1 MNRLFLRAAMTSCLL
16 LGLIISEP
24 FAQGILRTA
33 PDISDENLGESIL
46 EAADSLLSYEGKLV
60 LEGKLLA
67 IDLYELE
74 ALRSKVKKSGD
85 EVLLNKYLEL
95 NQRFID
101 LMRKTELSM
110 LTGFTK
116 DDWDNLRADY
126 DNERDATV
134 EHIESLTDSLV
145 MAYAPMFTSPSGRE
159 LLDQVEEREKL
170 TSDFNY
176 RIGVL
181 YLEQAELRYDREMLE
196 WDDLLDSLADSP
208 DADIPPEPEMDYS
221 LAIQKFHETLDR
233 FPDSDYVDDA
243 LYNLAYI
250 NTQSYIDSEK
260 QAGIALLQ
268 EFTERFPESPY
279 YPEVRMR
286 LGEYYFNPPMNDM
299 AAAIIHYKEV
309 TKYPENPQYTN
320 ALYRLGWSY
329 YRDNQYGHAV
339 DYFSQTIDITLEEIE
354 AGSYSNLMEESI
366 ENLSKSFATDT
377 TDVLQGIVSAVDYLK
392 KDPKRLEQ
400 FGGRMLKRIGD
411 IFQNDMGEY
420 QQAVTAF
427 DTIMALFPYDIEAP
441 EMQRQKI
448 KCYEYLGDKD
458 KVSEA
463 KYELFRNFNKTTHW
477 ANAQTDPELV
487 KQANLYAEK
496 NLRDIVR
503 ESVILSTQTK
513 QQDDYLKTVGFCR
526 DYVEY
531 FPQTT
536 ETYRINYNL
545 AVILTLNLEDYLP
558 ACIENI
564 NVTRKYPDG
573 KYHEQCATNAVECAF
588 RLMEQ
593 EKSGQLTL
601 PPLEELDFGLPEDIV
616 SSIPGFGMPAEEE
629 IPPEIEKI
637 ETPGE
642 PAGEETTA
650 PADVETVTPDQETE
664 PEIEEVTPDT
674 GEEVFDE
681 GMPDEAVP
689 VETVTEE
696 QTEQTPDSEVIE
708 TLEVTPEETPDE
720 GTIEEQVT
728 PEEEQPEAGEGTVT
742 EEETAPEG
750 GGEEAVPADTGEE
763 PEAETAPPS
772 PINPDEDDEG
782 MRSFSMNPNPFD
794 PAQEPEQIPEETP
807 VQDTTQVT
815 EETQITDP
823 ESAEGETA
831 EDAVEE
837 TPEETPDEGTGEE
850 QVTPEEEAEPVT
862 EPETNG
868 EETPVDIQPE
878 EELQVQDEPI
888 TDDSGEQ
895 ADEMQPETET
905 VTAESDT
912 VGAESDSLS
921 TADAVQDT
929 TERAAEP
936 EDELVLTP
944 LTTSEIIYLHAVQN
958 YIDILPDGEKTDT
971 YLLNAGVIFHD
982 HNMFSES
989 RHYLQNLVENYPQ
1002 SAKREEAYQT
1012 MLDGYFTSKDYK
1024 STERLAKE
1032 LVAMGGLSTEL
1043 TDLATAR
1050 VGESIYSAAK
1060 ELEKNE
1066 DFLTAGSEYKR
1077 VAMET
1082 PDYKFADVA
1091 LWESARQFTKA
1102 TAWDSAVVSFE
1113 LLVQKAPDSDWADKS
1128 INNVAF
1134 IYQNNIEDKQKA
1146 AETFERLYDRYPQS
1160 EFSKSALTNASVNY
1174 TELEDFSSAL
1184 RVNEKYL
1191 RSFPDAE
1198 DAIQVLYENAELYL
1212 KMGDLPRAIRAFGDF
1227 TRKYPDD
1234 PRNIRAEYQVGKYY
1248 LEQNDLVRAT
1258 SSFERTVQ
1266 LHKAMVTKGQT
1277 GFPRFASFA
1286 LNKLLEWKFKEFLA
1300 IDYSNLNS
1308 ISANRSRKEAL
1319 KLELDTGY
1327 QELIS
1332 FRQSEAIQAIYN
1344 ICRLDEDLASV
1355 EIDQAVPAR
1364 SGEEAITGRED
1375 ILAASLPLYI
1385 TAASSYYAAS
1395 REILSW
1401 ETALL
1406 EQGGKLRERVNA
1418 LETMRENDG
1427 FLAPDSQTVYDA
1439 ESANLT
1445 EIDRS
1450 LSLSTT
1456 LKDSCKNKVG
1466 EIYYN
1471 DAKYLEEVFYSFV
1484 ALPDQGGDRRL
1495 KMFYRAGI
1503 LGTVITPR
1511 LLNILDLY
1519 RQSYVTADTVGTP
1532 VEWKDKSA
1540 QGAVEVMAAY
1550 IDEYHTLIDRP
1561 FNRYNINHGA
1571 FRQRVRDGDESA
1583 YDITSAPL
1591 LYLDFYKA
1599 FIDSMYY
1606 NGALVAEWANR
1617 DTLKVP
1623 IYTSV
1628 DSVYTD
1634 AILKYYDSYK
1644 QIAEDNDNY
1653 FNDYD
1658 EKFGETGDDL
1668 YFEGMDLF
1676 EIITGYVTDYNFEM
1690 IDNVIYI
1697 LESNQVATESGD
1709 KLFREMVKIDPI
1721 GFGYLVGLS
1730 IDGMGAVLTGGEE
1743 WKVTTDG
1750 SSNFYQAGY
1759 DDSEWPYAMIGR
1771 PAGGPPVEEIPAIP
1785 DSLMGMPFDSTMTMP
1800 VDSTESSVG
1809 DTLDI
1814 MSPNPQ
1820 DPDSPAQE
1828 PDTTATEEDFS
1839 PVEDE
1844 GMSEYQPADTE
1855 ETFEQPPPEEDITPA
1870 DDSTTEETLET
1881 GEEPVTEGE
1890 DAPVI
1895 EDDQGVTEYQPADTE
1910 ETFEQPP
1917 PEEDIT
1923 PADDSVTDEG
1933 IDTGEETFEDTPLTE
1948 ESPAEGEML
1957 DMQDAVTDTSA
1968 IPMFDQVTDT
1978 TGLDSAY
1985 IEMVVEEPP
1994 VDLGPDMSALDALMV
2009 PALVAG
2015 EPAEKLY
2022 YRRVFTINGRPVS
2035 GVVTISADNS
2045 FALFVNGH
2053 FIGETSGEGEE
2064 YLTPLNYT
2072 VTSFL
2077 APGENVIGIELND
2090 PDLTGEGLWFKL
2102 DYSIMPDNIDELPIV
2117 RPGEN

>member
-1 MNRLFLRAAMTSCLL
+1 MNRLFLRAAITSCLL

-24 FAQGILRTA
+24 SAQGILSTK
-33 PDISDENLGESIL
+33 PDIPEKNLGERIL
-46 EAADSLLSYEGKLV
+46 ETADSLLSYEGKLV
-60 LEGKLLA
+60 LEGKLLS

-74 ALRSKVKKSGD
+74 ALRSKVEKSGD
-85 EVLLNKYLEL
+85 EVLLNRYLEL
-95 NQRFID
+95 NRRFID

-110 LTGFTK
+110 LTAFTK

-145 MAYAPMFTSPSGRE
+145 IAYVPMFSSSRGRE
-159 LLDQVEEREKL
+159 LLDKVEDREKL

-181 YLEQAELRYDREMLE
+181 YLEQAELRYDREILK
-196 WDDLLDSLADSP
+196 WDDLLDSLAGFP
-208 DADIPPEPEMDYS
+208 DAEIPPEPEMDYS
-221 LAIQKFHETLDR
+221 LAIQKFNETLER
-233 FPDSDYVDDA
+233 FPNSDYVDDA

-260 QAGIALLQ
+260 QEGIELLR

-329 YRDNQYGHAV
+329 YRDNQYGDAV
-339 DYFSQTIDITLEEIE
+339 DYFSQTIDKTLAEIE

-392 KDPKRLEQ
+392 KDPKRLEH

-420 QQAVTAF
+420 RQAVTAF
-427 DTIMALFPYDIEAP
+427 DTIMALFPYDAEAP

-463 KYELFRNFNKTTHW
+463 KYELFQKFNKTTHW
-477 ANAQTDPELV
+477 ANAQTDPDLV

-496 NLRDIVR
+496 NLREIVR
-503 ESVILSTQTK
+503 ESVLLSTQTK
-513 QQDDYLKTVGFCR
+513 QKEDYRKTVDYCR

-564 NVTRKYPDG
+564 NVTRKYPEG
-573 KYHEQCATNAVECAF
+573 KYHDQCATNAVECAF

-601 PPLEELDFGLPEDIV
+601 PPLEELDFGLPEEVV
-616 SSIPGFGMPAEEE
+616 SGIPGFGAPVEEKVAPEIKSIEVPGESPDEETVEPAVEETITPEEE
-629 IPPEIEKI
+629 AIPENE
-637 ETPGE
+637 
-642 PAGEETTA
+642 
-650 PADVETVTPDQETE
+650 
-664 PEIEEVTPDT
+664 EEVTPV
-674 GEEVFDE
+674 EEVKA
-681 GMPDEAVP
+681 EAA
-689 VETVTEE
+689 
-696 QTEQTPDSEVIE
+696 
-708 TLEVTPEETPDE
+708 EETPDSS
-720 GTIEEQVT
+720 GTETLDETPEQTPEESGASEEQVT
-728 PEEEQPEAGEGTVT
+728 PAEEQPEPET
-742 EEETAPEG
+742 ESE
-750 GGEEAVPADTGEE
+750 
-763 PEAETAPPS
+763 PS
-772 PINPDEDDEG
+772 PPIDPFEDEG
-782 MRSFSMNPNPFD
+782 MRSFSMYPNPLD

-807 VQDTTQVT
+807 VQDTTEVT
-815 EETQITDP
+815 EEEQMSDP
-823 ESAEGETA
+823 EPVEGET
-831 EDAVEE
+831 VEE
-837 TPEETPDEGTGEE
+837 APEETPADEFLEP
-850 QVTPEEEAEPVT
+850 VTDDGDIQPPPEEEAVPVT
-862 EPETNG
+862 EP
-868 EETPVDIQPE
+868 V
-878 EELQVQDEPI
+878 
-888 TDDSGEQ
+888 TDDTSEQ
-895 ADEMQPETET
+895 AAEMLPEQET

-912 VGAESDSLS
+912 ISAGGDSLS
-921 TADAVQDT
+921 AADAVQDT
-929 TERAAEP
+929 SQAAEP
-936 EDELVLTP
+936 EEKLVVTP
-944 LTTSEIIYLHAVQN
+944 LTTGEIIYLHAVQN
-958 YIDILPDGEKTDT
+958 YIDILPEGEKTDV

-982 HNMFSES
+982 HNMFAES
-989 RHYLQNLVENYPQ
+989 RQYLQNLVDNYPQ
-1002 SAKREEAYQT
+1002 SPKREEAYQT
-1012 MLDGYFTSKDYK
+1012 MLDGYFTCKDYK

-1032 LVAMGGLSTEL
+1032 LVAMGGFSTEL

-1082 PDYKFADVA
+1082 PNYKFADIA
-1091 LWESARQFTKA
+1091 LWESARQFMKA
-1102 TAWDSAVVSFE
+1102 AAWDSAVVSFE
-1113 LLVQKAPDSDWADKS
+1113 LLVQKAPQSDWADKS
-1128 INNVAF
+1128 INNIAF
-1134 IYQNNIEDKQKA
+1134 IYQNNIADKQKA
-1146 AETFERLYDRYPQS
+1146 AENFERLYDRYPQS
-1160 EFSKSALTNASVNY
+1160 EYAKTALTNSSVNY
-1174 TELEDFSSAL
+1174 TELEDFNSAL

-1212 KMGDLPRAIRAFGDF
+1212 KMGDLPRAISAFGDF

-1248 LEQNDLVRAT
+1248 LGQNDLVRAK

-1286 LNKLLEWKFKEFLA
+1286 LNKLLEWKFDEFLV
-1300 IDYSNLNS
+1300 IDYSNLNT
-1308 ISANRSRKEAL
+1308 ISANRARKEAL
-1319 KLELDTGY
+1319 KQELDSGY

-1344 ICRLDEDLASV
+1344 ICRLDEDLAAA
-1355 EIDQAVPAR
+1355 EINQAVPAR
-1364 SGEEAITGRED
+1364 SGEDAITARED
-1375 ILAASLPLYI
+1375 VLVASLPLYI
-1385 TAASSYYAAS
+1385 TAASSYFAAS
-1395 REILSW
+1395 REILNW
-1401 ETALL
+1401 ETALV
-1406 EQGGKLRERVNA
+1406 EQGDKMRERVNT
-1418 LETMRENDG
+1418 LETMRENEG
-1427 FLAPDSQTVYDA
+1427 FLVPDSQTVYDA

-1450 LSLSTT
+1450 LT
-1456 LKDSCKNKVG
+1456 LAKTLMDSCKHKIG

-1471 DAKYLEEVFYSFV
+1471 DAKYLEEVFYSFS

-1519 RQSYVTADTVGTP
+1519 RQSYVTADTVGAP
-1532 VEWKDKSA
+1532 VEWKDRSV
-1540 QGAVEVMAAY
+1540 QGAIGVMTAY
-1550 IDEYHTLIDRP
+1550 INEYHALIDRP

-1583 YDITSAPL
+1583 YDITNAPL

-1599 FIDSMYY
+1599 FVDSMYY
-1606 NGALVAEWANR
+1606 NGALVAAWANQ
-1617 DTLKVP
+1617 DTLKIP

-1628 DSVYTD
+1628 VSIFTD
-1634 AILKYYDSYK
+1634 AVLIYYNNYIK
-1644 QIAEDNDNY
+1644 IAEDNNKY

-1668 YFEGMDLF
+1668 YFEGMDMF
-1676 EIITGYVTDYNFEM
+1676 EIITGYVTDYKLEM
-1690 IDNVIYI
+1690 LDNIVYI
-1697 LESNQVATESGD
+1697 LEENKVATESGD
-1709 KLFREMVKIDPI
+1709 TLFREMVKIDPV

-1730 IDGMGAVLTGGEE
+1730 IDGMGALLSGGEE
-1743 WKVTTDG
+1743 WKVTADG
-1750 SSNFYQAGY
+1750 HSNFYQADY
-1759 DDSEWPYAMIGR
+1759 DDSEWADAIIGR
-1771 PAGGPPVEEIPAIP
+1771 PAGGPPVEETAVP
-1785 DSLMGMPFDSTMTMP
+1785 DSLMGMPFDSTMTIP
-1800 VDSTESSVG
+1800 ADSIGSSVG

-1828 PDTTATEEDFS
+1828 PDTTGNEEDFN

-1844 GMSEYQPADTE
+1844 SVTEDLPVDTE
-1855 ETFEQPPPEEDITPA
+1855 ETFEEQPPPEEDVTPA
-1870 DDSTTEETLET
+1870 DDATIEEDLETSDETVIEDEAAPVTEEIPAEGGMIEMEETL
-1881 GEEPVTEGE
+1881 GDSSVIPVF
-1890 DAPVI
+1890 
-1895 EDDQGVTEYQPADTE
+1895 DQAADT
-1910 ETFEQPP
+1910 T
-1917 PEEDIT
+1917 
-1923 PADDSVTDEG
+1923 ALDSVYTAAM
-1933 IDTGEETFEDTPLTE
+1933 P
-1948 ESPAEGEML
+1948 
-1957 DMQDAVTDTSA
+1957 
-1968 IPMFDQVTDT
+1968 
-1978 TGLDSAY
+1978 
-1985 IEMVVEEPP
+1985 VEEPP

-2009 PALVAG
+2009 PAMVAA
-2015 EPAEKLY
+2015 EPAQKLY
-2022 YRRVFTINGRPVS
+2022 YRRVFTITGRPVS

-2045 FALFVNGH
+2045 FALFMNGH
-2053 FIGETSGEGEE
+2053 FVGETSGEGEE

-2077 APGENVIGIELND
+2077 LPGENVIGVEVID
-2090 PDLTGEGLWFKL
+2090 PDLSGEGLWFKL